1 MTIEH
6 DTAGSS
12 VRYPTQAARQKDRR
26 PGPAPVVLDG
36 VGVSR
41 RPASEV
47 ARNGCGRSGSIR
59 MLPPPTPG
67 D

>member
-12 VRYPTQAARQKDRR
+12 VRYPTEATRQKDRR
-26 PGPAPVVLDG
+26 PGPAPVVPG
-36 VGVSR
+36 RVAVSR

-47 ARNGCGRSGSIR
+47 ARNGRGRSDSIR